1 MQEDFRPVVA
11 LVAAQTIALS
21 AHYCVLPNTCFG
33 RELNIPIIRE
43 LRFLVPY
50 CTYGRTRTLLDCD
63 ILISLTWYNFVSGSF
78 SYNSYM
84 PATTY
89 DGHNVH
95 LLNHEKQSLVLTL
108 ASFHLAVRNFPCQA
122 SSRTAFNNCSSC
134 FDLSSCFAFVAVT
147 SFTYCWFRV
156 AKSLRQSKY
165 NTSGLLNQPLISQRS
180 RALFKLSHHFQA
192 RITV

>member
-21 AHYCVLPNTCFG
+21 AHCCVLPNTCFG

-50 CTYGRTRTLLDCD
+50 YTYGRTRTLLDCD
-63 ILISLTWYNFVSGSF
+63 ILISLAWYNFVSGSYL
-78 SYNSYM
+78 YNSYM

-89 DGHNVH
+89 DGHDVH
-95 LLNHEKQSLVLTL
+95 LLNHEKQFLVLTL

-122 SSRTAFNNCSSC
+122 SSRTTFNNCSSY
-134 FDLSSCFAFVAVT
+134 FDLSSCFAFVAVISSPT
-147 SFTYCWFRV
+147 ASHTV
-156 AKSLRQSKY
+156 G
-165 NTSGLLNQPLISQRS
+165 SG
-180 RALFKLSHHFQA
+180 
-192 RITV
+192 